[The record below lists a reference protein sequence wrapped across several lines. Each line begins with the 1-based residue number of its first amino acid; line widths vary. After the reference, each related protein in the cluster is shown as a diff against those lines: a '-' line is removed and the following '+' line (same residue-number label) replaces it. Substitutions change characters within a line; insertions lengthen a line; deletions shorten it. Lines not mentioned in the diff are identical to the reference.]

1 MKVCQT
7 NPRRAFTL
15 IELLVV
21 IAIIALLMAVI
32 VPSLNKAKIAAQK
45 TICVNNVRSQALGV
59 RLYAEQN
66 DSIVP
71 YNVGGNWFWDM
82 SFYSTNQICQLA
94 DIDNRSF
101 FCPVNKL
108 KKSDDARFWQYS
120 WVGATDGPP
129 RPPAGSTSPVP
140 LADESKLTVARQK
153 ELFRVMSYVYMFERL
168 NTSGTSMYAGITQL
182 RTGEKPVWIKKMS
195 DLRNAS
201 GTVMIADA
209 TISQALNDNFDKI
222 TAGGLW
228 SMYGIYDTSNHLST
242 KRSGTGSNGLIP
254 SGGNVAFADG
264 HVIWRDY
271 PDQLK
276 CRLQVGQYFYW

>member
-1 MKVCQT
+1 MKVYRT
-7 NPRRAFTL
+7 KPRRAFTL

-21 IAIIALLMAVI
+21 IAIIALLMSII
-32 VPSLNKAKIAAQK
+32 VPALNKAKVIAQK
-45 TICVNNVRSQALGV
+45 TMCTNNIRSQALGV

-82 SFYSTNQICQLA
+82 SFYSTNQIRQLA
-94 DIDNRSF
+94 DIDHKSF

-120 WVGATDGPP
+120 WVGAADGPP
-129 RPPAGSTSPVP
+129 RPANGTTPVP
-140 LADESKLTVARQK
+140 LKDESNLTVTRQK
-153 ELFRVMSYVYMFERL
+153 ELFRVLSYVYMFERL

-182 RTGEKPVWIKKMS
+182 RTGEKPVWVKKMS

-201 GTVMIADA
+201 ATVMIADS
-209 TISQALNDNFDKI
+209 TISQTLNDNFSQI

-228 SMYGIYDTSNHLST
+228 SMYQIYDTSNHLST
-242 KRSGTGSNGLIP
+242 SRSGTGTNNVVP

-271 PDQLK
+271 PEELK
-276 CRLQVGQYFYW
+276 CRLLLGQYFYW

>member
-66 DSIVP
+66 DGIVP

-82 SFYSTNQICQLA
+82 SFYTTNQISQFA
-94 DIDNRSF
+94 DIDHRSF

-108 KKSDDARFWQYS
+108 KKSDDARFWQFS
-120 WVGATDGPP
+120 WVDGPEP
-129 RPPAGSTSPVP
+129 EAPKSRPDGGPIP
-140 LADESKLTVARQK
+140 LADESKLTVQRQK

-168 NTSGTSMYAGITQL
+168 NTAGASMYAGL
-182 RTGEKPVWIKKMS
+182 KPVTGEPFVWIKKMS

-201 GTVMIADA
+201 STVMIADA
-209 TISQALNDNFDKI
+209 TISEIINDNFDKI
-222 TAGGLW
+222 QTGGLH
-228 SMYGIYDTSNHLST
+228 SKYGIDDISNHLSL
-242 KRSGTGSNGLIP
+242 KRTGTARNGFFP
-254 SGGNVAFADG
+254 SGGNIAFADG

-271 PDQLK
+271 PDQMK
-276 CRLQVGQYFYW
+276 CRLRVGMYFYW

>member
-1 MKVCQT
+1 MKVYRT
-7 NPRRAFTL
+7 KPRKAFTL

-21 IAIIALLMAVI
+21 IAIIALLMSII
-32 VPSLNKAKIAAQK
+32 VPALNKAKLVAQK
-45 TICVNNVRSQALGV
+45 TVCANNIRSQALGV

-82 SFYSTNQICQLA
+82 SFYSTNQIRQLA
-94 DIDNRSF
+94 DIDHKSF
-101 FCPVNKL
+101 FCPANKL

-120 WVGATDGPP
+120 RVDQSDGPRS
-129 RPPAGSTSPVP
+129 RPGGGPIP
-140 LADESKLTVARQK
+140 LADESKLTIQRQK

-168 NTSGTSMYAGITQL
+168 NTSGASMYASIAEL
-182 RTGEKPVWIKKMS
+182 RTREKPVWIKKMS

-209 TISQALNDNFDKI
+209 TISQVENDNFDQI
-222 TAGGLW
+222 MAGGLW
-228 SMYGIYDTSNHLST
+228 SKYGIYDTSNHFSSRRST
-242 KRSGTGSNGLIP
+242 IGLKGYLP
-254 SGGNVAFADG
+254 SGGHVAFADG
-264 HVIWRDY
+264 HVVWRDY

-276 CRLQVGQYFYW
+276 CRLLLGMYFYW

>member
-21 IAIIALLMAVI
+21 IAIIALLMGII
-32 VPSLNKAKIAAQK
+32 VPSLNKAKVAAQK
-45 TICVNNVRSQALGV
+45 TICVNNIRSQALGV
-59 RLYAEQN
+59 KLYAEQN
-66 DSIVP
+66 DSIIP

-82 SFYSTNQICQLA
+82 SFYSTNQISRLA
-94 DIDNRSF
+94 DIDHRSF

-108 KKSDDARFWQYS
+108 KKSDDARFWQFS
-120 WVGATDGPP
+120 WVDGPEP
-129 RPPAGSTSPVP
+129 EAPKSRPDGGPIP
-140 LADESKLTVARQK
+140 LADESKLTVKRQK
-153 ELFRVMSYVYMFERL
+153 ELFRVMSYVYMFDRL
-168 NTSGTSMYAGITQL
+168 NTSGASMYANITQL

-201 GTVMIADA
+201 STVMIADA
-209 TISQALNDNFDKI
+209 TISQAVDDNFDKI
-222 TAGGLW
+222 TAGGLY
-228 SMYGIYDTSNHLST
+228 SKYGVYDMSNHLSS
-242 KRSGTGSNGLIP
+242 KRSSTGTRGLVP
-254 SGGNVAFADG
+254 SGGNIAFADG

-271 PDQLK
+271 PDQMK